1 GFEPKQYSQ
10 YLRDCP
16 RCKTQVE
23 VFVHRLDSVVSS
35 LSYDYS
41 YFDFCEVKENESS
54 LTENFEQVLFGIRP
68 SPYTFKF
75 LRNEECKQ
83 ICIKN
88 YSTNDSNQQ
97 KLLKRLM
104 KGSKL
109 NYQQRWTVDNMPF
122 CYKDDR
128 IDSENCSYGFP
139 IGGYITKSGLAK
151 HS

>member
-1 GFEPKQYSQ
+1 MKTFAYSNTFLILLSSVTLINSDFEPKQYSQ

-16 RCKTQVE
+16 RCK
-23 VFVHRLDSVVSS
+23 FR
-35 LSYDYS
+35 
-41 YFDFCEVKENESS
+41 
-54 LTENFEQVLFGIRP
+54 
-68 SPYTFKF
+68 F
-75 LRNEECKQ
+75 LQNEECKQ

-88 YSTNDSNQQ
+88 YSANDSDQQ

-109 NYQQRWTVDNMPF
+109 NYQQHWTVDNMPVTF

-139 IGGYITKSGLAK
+139 IGNYITKSDLAK
-151 HS
+151 HLCYGNCDIYYVGNH